1 MDSWLNKGSIR
12 RVTLA
17 ASIIPALLMFLIL
30 TPSFLIERTND
41 AELNLQTQ
49 GNLLIKQLSHVSEYA
64 LLTGNTK
71 YLSGILEDLLA
82 QPDIYSIT
90 VRNTA
95 NKILL
100 KKKRADVNPSDSR
113 LIVFEQPVL
122 QNVDSSTFDIIE
134 GVPFSSGDP
143 ESMQKPFERTIGYV
157 KLTLTTQNLNQ
168 QQLNIITYGLLLAI
182 VALTLSALVGKTI
195 GRSIVNPI
203 QSIIAGVNRLSGSN
217 YTSPIGQV
225 SNNELGA
232 LANDID
238 ALATQLNQAKME
250 IDNTINKLIEAR
262 DQADRA
268 NASKS
273 DFLALISHEIRS
285 PLNSAFGVIQLLED
299 TKLSKPQQRY
309 IELAINSFNHLVNLL
324 DDIIDFSTIEYGE
337 IKIERQPTN
346 VKKLINQVI
355 DNHKLSAQQKQLDL
369 SVQFHGDI
377 ELQQADIH
385 SDPTR
390 LRQILSNL
398 VDNAIKYT
406 SHGGVYIHTTW
417 MWQDDNNI
425 VISIKVQDTGMGIP
439 QDQLKTIFNM
449 FTQGASPSVRGY
461 GGVGLGLY
469 IVKRLVKLLGGYINV
484 RSQEGI
490 GSLFAIELPAR
501 MIQNAVTE
509 NFSVEPISNFES
521 YSGNILVVEDDYAN
535 QQVIV
540 GFLNQVGI
548 TVDIAN
554 NGIEGLQKFKTNSYN
569 LIFVDCY
576 MPDMD
581 GFELAAKMREFEN
594 TTSKIRTPIIAIT
607 ASALASTRQQCLQA
621 GMDDI
626 ITKPYRKFELYKRI
640 SAICK
645 TGKILTALVSN
656 KTPQL

>member
-1 MDSWLNKGSIR
+1 MDSWLNKSSIK

-41 AELNLQTQ
+41 AELNLQNQ
-49 GNLLIKQLSHVSEYA
+49 GKQLIKQLSHVSEYA

-71 YLSGILEDLLA
+71 YLDGIFEDLLI
-82 QPDIYSIT
+82 QSDIYSIT

-95 NKILL
+95 NKVLIERKQL
-100 KKKRADVNPSDSR
+100 NSSPPDSQ

-122 QNVDSSTFDIIE
+122 QNVESTTFDIIE
-134 GVPFSSGDP
+134 GVPFTSGDP
-143 ESMQKPFERTIGYV
+143 DTLQKPFERTIGYV
-157 KLTLTTQNLNQ
+157 KLTLTTQNLKQ
-168 QQLNIITYGLLLAI
+168 QQINIITYGLILAV

-203 QSIIAGVNRLSGSN
+203 QSIIAGVKRLSSSN
-217 YTSPIGQV
+217 FTSPIGRI

-238 ALATQLNQAKME
+238 TLANQLNQAKTE

-309 IELAINSFNHLVNLL
+309 IELALNSFNHLVNLL

-355 DNHKLSAQQKQLDL
+355 DNHKLSALQKQLDL

-377 ELQQADIH
+377 ELQQADIL

-406 SHGGVYIHTTW
+406 SHGGVYIQTTW
-417 MWQDDNNI
+417 MWQDDDNI
-425 VISIKVQDTGMGIP
+425 SISIKVQDTGMGIS

-449 FTQGASPSVRGY
+449 FTQGAAPSVRGY

-484 RSQEGI
+484 RSQEGV
-490 GSLFAIELPAR
+490 GSLFTIELPAR
-501 MIQNAVTE
+501 LAQDSLPDYPT
-509 NFSVEPISNFES
+509 VEASTSMGS
-521 YSGNILVVEDDYAN
+521 YSGNILVVEDDYTN
-535 QQVIV
+535 QQVMA

-554 NGIEGLQKFKTNSYN
+554 NGIDGLRKFKKNMYN
-569 LIFVDCY
+569 LVFVDCY

-581 GFELAAKMREFEN
+581 GFELAEKMREHE
-594 TTSKIRTPIIAIT
+594 TSASKIRTPIIAIT
-607 ASALASTRQQCLQA
+607 ASALASTKQQCLQA

-645 TGKILTALVSN
+645 TGKILTALVAN
-656 KTPQL
+656 KTSQV